1 MDIVYI
7 RDLRIDAVIGIYEWE
22 KRIKQEINI
31 NLEMGWD
38 NSVPAASDDIK
49 HTLNYKAC
57 ANLVKDLVNRTEYE
71 LVETLAEKIA
81 ELLLKEMKIPWI
93 KVAVGKP
100 KAVTD
105 SKEVGVI
112 IERFQSGIEQGTENV
127 INQQKTNKTEVYI
140 DIGSNIDREKNIQSC
155 VDELQSTF
163 PDIIFSKAYESDAVG
178 FDGDAFINLSARL
191 YTTLSFDKL
200 NTYLKDI
207 ENKHA
212 RKRDNEKFISRTL
225 DVDILLFGDRVL
237 QPEKDLPRAEIL
249 KFPFVLFPLAEI
261 AGDFVH
267 PVEKI
272 TIAQLVKQTH
282 LNTST
287 LSEIKDFP
295 ILQELTNK

>member
-22 KRIKQEINI
+22 KRIKQQINI

-71 LVETLAEKIA
+71 LVETLADKIA

-100 KAVTD
+100 MAVTD

-112 IERFQSGIEQGTENV
+112 IERFQTVSE
-127 INQQKTNKTEVYI
+127 TEVYL

-155 VDELQSTF
+155 VDELQTVF
-163 PDIIFSKAYESDAVG
+163 PDIVFSKAYESDAVG
-178 FDGDAFINLSARL
+178 FNGDAFINLSARL
-191 YTTLSFDKL
+191 HTKLSFDEL
-200 NTYLKDI
+200 NIYLKTL

-225 DVDILLFGDRVL
+225 DVDILLFGDQVL
-237 QPEKDLPRAEIL
+237 QPNIDLPREEIL
-249 KFPFVLFPLAEI
+249 KFSFVLFPLSEI
-261 AGDFVH
+261 AGNFVH
-267 PVEKI
+267 PIEKI
-272 TIAQLVKQTH
+272 TISELAKKSNLDK
-282 LNTST
+282 ST
-287 LSEIKDFP
+287 LTEVKNFP
-295 ILQELTNK
+295 TLTLD

>member
-22 KRIKQEINI
+22 KRIKQQINI

-71 LVETLAEKIA
+71 LVETLADKIA

-100 KAVTD
+100 MAVTD

-112 IERFQSGIEQGTENV
+112 IERFQTVSE
-127 INQQKTNKTEVYI
+127 TEVYL

-155 VDELQSTF
+155 VDELQTVF
-163 PDIIFSKAYESDAVG
+163 PDIVFSKAYESDAVG
-178 FDGDAFINLSARL
+178 FNGDAFINLSARL
-191 YTTLSFDKL
+191 RTKLSFDEL
-200 NTYLKDI
+200 NIYLKTL

-225 DVDILLFGDRVL
+225 DVDILLFGDQVL
-237 QPEKDLPRAEIL
+237 QPNIDLPREEIL
-249 KFPFVLFPLAEI
+249 KFSFVLFPLSEI
-261 AGDFVH
+261 AGNFVH
-267 PVEKI
+267 PIEKI
-272 TIAQLVKQTH
+272 TISELAKKSNLDK
-282 LNTST
+282 ST
-287 LSEIKDFP
+287 LTEVKNFP
-295 ILQELTNK
+295 TLTLD